1 MKIISN
7 FYDGK
12 FIKSES
18 TDKLSLFKPTTG
30 EEYAHI
36 PITTDKEFQSII
48 DKMKIAQASW
58 ANTPI
63 TKRSSILFKFKNLIE
78 KNFDDIARIISEEHG
93 KVFSD
98 AKGSL
103 QRGLEVVDFAC
114 GIPHLL
120 KGNHSINVGTNVDS
134 FDIKQPLGLCAG
146 ITPFNFPAMVPM
158 WMFPISIACGNAFML
173 KPSEKV
179 PQCSLK
185 LGELLNEAGL
195 PENVLTIVNGD
206 KSVVDKILQSPDI
219 SSVSF
224 VGSTPVAKYIY
235 TECAKYNKRVQAL
248 GGAKNHMLIMEDANL
263 EDAVNGLIGAAFGS
277 AGERC
282 MATSVALPIGKIQK
296 PFMKLL
302 KEKASQI
309 KVGESLDPQSEMGP
323 LITKEHKEKVL
334 SYIEKGVSEG
344 AALEMDG
351 RNINLQGFENGN
363 FVGPTIFNNVS
374 TDMTIYKDCLL
385 YTSPSPRDYAA
396 SRMPSS
402 A

>member
-1 MKIISN
+1 MKMISN
-7 FYDGK
+7 FFDGK
-12 FIKSES
+12 LITSES
-18 TDKLSLFKPTTG
+18 SDKLPLYKPTTG
-30 EEYAHI
+30 EEYAQI
-36 PITTDKEFQSII
+36 PVTTDKEFKLII
-48 DKMKIAQASW
+48 DKMKDALIPW
-58 ANTPI
+58 ANTPV
-63 TKRSSILFKFKNLIE
+63 TKRSAILFKFKSLIE
-78 KNFDDIARIISEEHG
+78 KTLTKFRIISEEHG

-120 KGNHSINVGTNVDS
+120 KGNHSINVGTNVDL
-134 FDIKQPLGLCAG
+134 FDIKQPLGICAG

-158 WMFPISIACGNAFML
+158 WMFPMAIACGNVFML

-185 LGELLNEAGL
+185 LGELLHEAGL
-195 PENVLTIVNGD
+195 PENILTIVNGD
-206 KSVVDKILQSPDI
+206 KRVVDNILQSPDI
-219 SSVSF
+219 ASVSF

-296 PFMKLL
+296 PFMELL

-309 KVGESLDPQSEMGP
+309 KVGESLIPKAKWD
-323 LITKEHKEKVL
+323 HL
-334 SYIEKGVSEG
+334 SQKS
-344 AALEMDG
+344 
-351 RNINLQGFENGN
+351 INKKF
-363 FVGPTIFNNVS
+363 
-374 TDMTIYKDCLL
+374 
-385 YTSPSPRDYAA
+385 
-396 SRMPSS
+396 
-402 A
+402 